1 MTKKLA
7 VTVAIDVDAP
17 AVTLKPAGV
26 LTDDNVKGLVAVVRR
41 AERVMPDF
49 RPRLDPDRL
58 KAASP
63 QALRILA
70 EAGVEI
76 TADASWAAMTSSRGP
91 KQTHNVAA

>member
-49 RPRLDPDRL
+49 RLRLDPVRL

-63 QALRILA
+63 QALGILA

-76 TADASWAAMTSSRGP
+76 TAAPCLGDPHGSSQPPAGARL
-91 KQTHNVAA
+91 VA